1 MNGSNQTFN
10 LRVIPRARRNQIIV
24 ADDGTLRVYTTA
36 APTDGAANDAV
47 IKMLARHFDV
57 PKSSIKIIRGAQS
70 RDKVVQLL

>member
-1 MNGSNQTFN
+1 MNGSNQTFK

-24 ADDGTLRVYTTA
+24 ADDGTLRGYTTA

>member
-1 MNGSNQTFN
+1 MNGSNQTFK

-57 PKSSIKIIRGAQS
+57 PNSSIKIIRGAQS

>member
-1 MNGSNQTFN
+1 MNGSNQTFK

-47 IKMLARHFDV
+47 IKILARHFDV

>member
-1 MNGSNQTFN
+1 MSGSNQTFK
-10 LRVIPRARRNQIIV
+10 LRVTPRARRNQIIV